1 MKHAGR
7 IVALVLY
14 ELGNFSKPGVKTKQ
28 LDDLGNKII
37 KEEGA
42 EPAFLG
48 YKGFPCSVCTSI
60 NEQVVHGIPGK
71 RVLKSGDLL
80 SLDVGVKHEGYYAD
94 AAVTIG
100 IGEIE
105 REAQNLAKVA
115 RQALSDG
122 IEHARA
128 GNKLHD
134 ISAAIQRRAQSNGYS
149 VVRDF
154 VGHGIGQKMHEDPQI
169 PNFGESGTG
178 PVLKEGMVLALEPM
192 VNAGGFDVKIL
203 EDKWTVVTADSKLS
217 AHFEHTVAITA
228 DGPEILTKL

>member
-1 MKHAGR
+1 MIISKSAEELALMKHAGR

-80 SLDVGVKHEGYYAD
+80 SLDVGVKHEGYYCLLY
-94 AAVTIG
+94 T
-100 IGEIE
+100 
-105 REAQNLAKVA
+105 
-115 RQALSDG
+115 S
-122 IEHARA
+122 
-128 GNKLHD
+128 
-134 ISAAIQRRAQSNGYS
+134 
-149 VVRDF
+149 
-154 VGHGIGQKMHEDPQI
+154 
-169 PNFGESGTG
+169 
-178 PVLKEGMVLALEPM
+178 
-192 VNAGGFDVKIL
+192 
-203 EDKWTVVTADSKLS
+203 
-217 AHFEHTVAITA
+217 
-228 DGPEILTKL
+228 

>member
-115 RQALSDG
+115 KQALSDG